1 MKIQEFAKERNVSY
15 ATVFQYIKRHP
26 DLFDGHIGKSNNI
39 VLDDTALQILDERY
53 PRENPVQVICDT
65 EARDRLAVL
74 QEKYISLLE
83 ENNRLT
89 QENANLML
97 EHHKNMLLEEELE
110 AHQKELE
117 ELRSLRKEQRSWVK
131 EFNSQSRE
139 IAGLENLLA
148 KERQERGTEKHSC
161 NRNWIKRGIKPGGT
175 SFEVDDKKII
185 GNYVPYYF
193 FLNAVKLYV

>member
-89 QENANLML
+89 QENANSSMTKTVTVKNTGNGTLNFKEISP
-97 EHHKNMLLEEELE
+97 EHFMVKDLGSLAAGESVDAWVMPREGTAVGEYSDTITYETEEGVKVSFCLLY
-110 AHQKELE
+110 
-117 ELRSLRKEQRSWVK
+117 
-131 EFNSQSRE
+131 
-139 IAGLENLLA
+139 
-148 KERQERGTEKHSC
+148 
-161 NRNWIKRGIKPGGT
+161 T
-175 SFEVDDKKII
+175 SPSPRD
-185 GNYVPYYF
+185 
-193 FLNAVKLYV
+193 A

>member
-117 ELRSLRKEQRSWVK
+117 ELRSLRKEQRCWVK

-148 KERQERGTEKHSC
+148 KERQEQRNREAQLQQELDKERNKTWWDKLRG
-161 NRNWIKRGIKPGGT
+161 R
-175 SFEVDDKKII
+175 
-185 GNYVPYYF
+185 
-193 FLNAVKLYV
+193 

>member
-26 DLFDGHIGKSNNI
+26 DLFDGHIGESNNI

-53 PRENPVQVICDT
+53 PREKPVQVICDT

-74 QEKYISLLE
+74 QEKYILLLE

-97 EHHKNMLLEEELE
+97 AHHKNMLLEEELE
-110 AHQKELE
+110 AQQQELH
-117 ELRSLRKEQRSWVK
+117 SLRKEQRSWVK
-131 EFNSQSRE
+131 D
-139 IAGLENLLA
+139 
-148 KERQERGTEKHSC
+148 RQEQRNREAQLQQELEREK
-161 NRNWIKRGIKPGGT
+161 NKTWW
-175 SFEVDDKKII
+175 DKLL
-185 GNYVPYYF
+185 GR
-193 FLNAVKLYV
+193 

>member
-53 PRENPVQVICDT
+53 QREKPVQVICDT

-97 EHHKNMLLEEELE
+97 EHHKNMLLEEE
-110 AHQKELE
+110 
-117 ELRSLRKEQRSWVK
+117 
-131 EFNSQSRE
+131 
-139 IAGLENLLA
+139 
-148 KERQERGTEKHSC
+148 
-161 NRNWIKRGIKPGGT
+161 
-175 SFEVDDKKII
+175 
-185 GNYVPYYF
+185 
-193 FLNAVKLYV
+193 

>member
-26 DLFDGHIGKSNNI
+26 GLFDGHIGKSNNI

-53 PRENPVQVICDT
+53 PREKPVQVICDT

-97 EHHKNMLLEEELE
+97 AHHKNMLLEEELE
-110 AHQKELE
+110 AQQQELH
-117 ELRSLRKEQRSWVK
+117 SLRKEQRSWVK
-131 EFNSQSRE
+131 D
-139 IAGLENLLA
+139 
-148 KERQERGTEKHSC
+148 RQEQRNREAQLQQELEREK
-161 NRNWIKRGIKPGGT
+161 NKTWW
-175 SFEVDDKKII
+175 DKLL
-185 GNYVPYYF
+185 GR
-193 FLNAVKLYV
+193 

>member
-26 DLFDGHIGKSNNI
+26 DLFDGHIGESNNI

-53 PRENPVQVICDT
+53 PREKPVQVICDT

-97 EHHKNMLLEEELE
+97 AHHKNMLLEEELE
-110 AHQKELE
+110 AQQQELH
-117 ELRSLRKEQRSWVK
+117 SLRKEQRSWVK
-131 EFNSQSRE
+131 D
-139 IAGLENLLA
+139 
-148 KERQERGTEKHSC
+148 RQEQRNREAQLQQELEREK
-161 NRNWIKRGIKPGGT
+161 NKTWW
-175 SFEVDDKKII
+175 DKLL
-185 GNYVPYYF
+185 GR
-193 FLNAVKLYV
+193 

>member
-83 ENNRLT
+83 ENKRLT
-89 QENANLML
+89 QENAN
-97 EHHKNMLLEEELE
+97 
-110 AHQKELE
+110 
-117 ELRSLRKEQRSWVK
+117 WVK

-148 KERQERGTEKHSC
+148 KERQEQRNREAQLQQELEKEKNKTWWDKLRG
-161 NRNWIKRGIKPGGT
+161 R
-175 SFEVDDKKII
+175 
-185 GNYVPYYF
+185 
-193 FLNAVKLYV
+193 

>member
-110 AHQKELE
+110 AHHLSPRR
-117 ELRSLRKEQRSWVK
+117 LRAKIIHLHKICDFMSNYFRSPTAPAEGRKEHLR
-131 EFNSQSRE
+131 
-139 IAGLENLLA
+139 
-148 KERQERGTEKHSC
+148 
-161 NRNWIKRGIKPGGT
+161 
-175 SFEVDDKKII
+175 
-185 GNYVPYYF
+185 
-193 FLNAVKLYV
+193 

>member
-1 MKIQEFAKERNVSY
+1 MLESEDKTLKIQEFAKERNVSY

-53 PRENPVQVICDT
+53 PREKPVQVICDT

-97 EHHKNMLLEEELE
+97 AHHKNMLLEEELE
-110 AHQKELE
+110 AQQQELH
-117 ELRSLRKEQRSWVK
+117 SLRKEQRSWVK
-131 EFNSQSRE
+131 D
-139 IAGLENLLA
+139 
-148 KERQERGTEKHSC
+148 RQEQRNREAQLQQELEREK
-161 NRNWIKRGIKPGGT
+161 NKTWW
-175 SFEVDDKKII
+175 DKLL
-185 GNYVPYYF
+185 GR
-193 FLNAVKLYV
+193 

>member
-53 PRENPVQVICDT
+53 QREKPVQVICDT

-97 EHHKNMLLEEELE
+97 AHHKNMLLEEELE
-110 AHQKELE
+110 AQQQELH
-117 ELRSLRKEQRSWVK
+117 SLRKEQRSWVK
-131 EFNSQSRE
+131 D
-139 IAGLENLLA
+139 
-148 KERQERGTEKHSC
+148 RQEQRNREAQLQQELEREK
-161 NRNWIKRGIKPGGT
+161 NKTWW
-175 SFEVDDKKII
+175 DKLL
-185 GNYVPYYF
+185 GR
-193 FLNAVKLYV
+193 

>member
-1 MKIQEFAKERNVSY
+1 MKIQEFATERNVSY

-117 ELRSLRKEQRSWVK
+117 ELRSLRNEQRSWVK

-148 KERQERGTEKHSC
+148 KERQEQRNREAQLQQELEKEKNKTWWDKLRG
-161 NRNWIKRGIKPGGT
+161 R
-175 SFEVDDKKII
+175 
-185 GNYVPYYF
+185 
-193 FLNAVKLYV
+193 

>member
-53 PRENPVQVICDT
+53 PREKPVQVICDT

-97 EHHKNMLLEEELE
+97 AHHKNMLLEEELE
-110 AHQKELE
+110 AQQQELH
-117 ELRSLRKEQRSWVK
+117 SLRKEQRSWVK
-131 EFNSQSRE
+131 D
-139 IAGLENLLA
+139 
-148 KERQERGTEKHSC
+148 RQEQRNREAQLQQELEREK
-161 NRNWIKRGIKPGGT
+161 NKTWW
-175 SFEVDDKKII
+175 DKLL
-185 GNYVPYYF
+185 GR
-193 FLNAVKLYV
+193 

>member
-26 DLFDGHIGKSNNI
+26 DLFDGHIGESNNI

-53 PRENPVQVICDT
+53 PREKPVQVICDT

-97 EHHKNMLLEEELE
+97 AHHKNMLLEKELE
-110 AHQKELE
+110 AQQQELH
-117 ELRSLRKEQRSWVK
+117 SLRKEQRSWVK
-131 EFNSQSRE
+131 D
-139 IAGLENLLA
+139 
-148 KERQERGTEKHSC
+148 RQEQRNREAQLQQELEREK
-161 NRNWIKRGIKPGGT
+161 NKTWW
-175 SFEVDDKKII
+175 DKLL
-185 GNYVPYYF
+185 GR
-193 FLNAVKLYV
+193 